1 MKRKSV
7 GIIGM
12 FVALFSILINLN
24 SCSVEHFYEAEIT
37 VVNNEGVPVSNA
49 TVKTTVEVDSEHV
62 VYREGETD
70 GLGKVV
76 FNDFENVALL
86 KVTADKNN
94 YHGENLLVLEEDK
107 RVQLTIVLYSN

>member
-37 VVNNEGVPVSNA
+37 VVNDEGIPVSNA
-49 TVKTTVEVDSEHV
+49 FVETTVDVDSEYV
-62 VYREGETD
+62 VGREGYTN
-70 GLGKVV
+70 GLGQVV

-86 KVTADKNN
+86 KVTAEKNN
-94 YHGENLLVLEEDK
+94 LYGENLLVLEEDK
-107 RVQLTIVLYSN
+107 RVKITIVVYD